1 MRYKSIDALKVICA
15 FLIVCIHIPFNII
28 GGGYYVALTRI
39 GVPIFLMIS
48 GYFYKKDQSK
58 RQIKKIA
65 IIFLEANLMYCLW
78 DLIYGL
84 LSGNNP
90 VINIKSLVK
99 FVLLNESPFSG
110 HLWYLGAILYTL
122 VIVYL
127 LDKIGCKKVM
137 YWITPALLIGD
148 LIIGKYSILLFERE
162 FPYILVRNWL
172 FVGIPYF
179 SIGMMMKENRIR
191 IGKWG
196 ILLFTLA
203 TVLERYLLVSNG
215 LNATR
220 DQYISTTFLAIAV
233 FSFALDYKGNV
244 SDTVAKIGR
253 DYSTWIYIIHP
264 IFITCFGYV
273 VSKIGLQYVWGF
285 VGPIVVFLVSLI
297 FVAFIS
303 KAKIILYSRA

>member
-1 MRYKSIDALKVICA
+1 
-15 FLIVCIHIPFNII
+15 
-28 GGGYYVALTRI
+28 
-39 GVPIFLMIS
+39 MIS
-48 GYFYKKDQSK
+48 GYFYKKNQTK

-65 IIFLEANLMYCLW
+65 ILFLEANLMYCLW

-90 VINIKSLVK
+90 VINLKSLVK

-122 VIVYL
+122 IIVYL
-127 LDKIGCKKVM
+127 LDKIGCKKIM
-137 YWITPALLIGD
+137 YWITPVLLIGD
-148 LIIGKYSILLFERE
+148 LIIGKYSILIFGRE
-162 FPYILVRNWL
+162 FPYIVVRNCL

-179 SIGMMMKENRIR
+179 SIGMMMKENSIR

-196 ILLFTLA
+196 ILLFTLT

-233 FSFALDYKGNV
+233 FSFALEYKGKVNE
-244 SDTVAKIGR
+244 TVAKIGR

-273 VSKIGLQYVWGF
+273 VSKLGLHILWGY
-285 VGPIVVFLVSLI
+285 VGPVVVFLVSLI
-297 FVAFIS
+297 FVAFASEI
-303 KAKIILYSRA
+303 KNKVIQKER

>member
-48 GYFYKKDQSK
+48 GYFYKQDQTK

-65 IIFLEANLMYCLW
+65 ILFLEANIMYFLW
-78 DLIYGL
+78 NLIYGL
-84 LSGNNP
+84 LSGNNL
-90 VINIKSLVK
+90 VINLKSLVK

-122 VIVYL
+122 IIVYL
-127 LDKIGCKKVM
+127 LDKIGCKKIM
-137 YWITPALLIGD
+137 YWITPVLLIGD
-148 LIIGKYSILLFERE
+148 LIIGKYSILIFGRE
-162 FPYILVRNWL
+162 FPYIVVRNWL

-179 SIGMMMKENRIR
+179 SIGMLMQDERFR

-196 ILLFTLA
+196 IPVFALT

-233 FSFALDYKGNV
+233 FSFALDYQGNV

-273 VSKIGLQYVWGF
+273 VSKIGLQYVWWF
-285 VGPIVVFLVSLI
+285 VGPIVVFLVSLM
-297 FVAFIS
+297 FVASTSHI
-303 KAKIILYSRA
+303 KNKVI

>member
-1 MRYKSIDALKVICA
+1 MMRYKSIDALKVICA

-48 GYFYKKDQSK
+48 GYFYKKDQAK

-65 IIFLEANLMYCLW
+65 ILFIEANLMYCLW

-99 FVLLNESPFSG
+99 FVILNESPF
-110 HLWYLGAILYTL
+110 LGAILYTL
-122 VIVYL
+122 IIVYL
-127 LDKIGCKKVM
+127 LDKIGCKKVL

-148 LIIGKYSILLFERE
+148 LIIGKYSILLFGRE

-264 IFITCFGYV
+264 IFITIFTWLM
-273 VSKIGLQYVWGF
+273 SKIGAQQVWGYI
-285 VGPIVVFLVSLI
+285 GPIVIFVVSLM
-297 FVAFIS
+297 FVASTSHI
-303 KAKIILYSRA
+303 KNKVI